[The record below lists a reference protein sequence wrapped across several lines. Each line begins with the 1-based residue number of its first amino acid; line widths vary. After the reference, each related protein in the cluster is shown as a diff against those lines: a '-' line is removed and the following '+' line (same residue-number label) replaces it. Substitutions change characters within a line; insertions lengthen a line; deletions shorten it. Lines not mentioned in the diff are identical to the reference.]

1 MRKTALVIFVI
12 LLPLIVFLGCAKK
25 VVKEEP
31 AKEVV
36 KEAAPAPKE
45 APKPT
50 PPAPVAEKPIVEAK
64 RVAVEEA
71 PALADI
77 HFDFD
82 KYNIRDDAKPILEK
96 NASWLIKNKNVKI
109 QIEGHCD
116 ERGTSEYNMGL
127 GERRSKSTKD
137 YLVKLGVDANR
148 ITTISY
154 GKERPL
160 CTEHNEACW
169 QKNRRS
175 HSVVTSK

>member
-1 MRKTALVIFVI
+1 MRKSNLVILVI

-45 APKPT
+45 APKPA
-50 PPAPVAEKPIVEAK
+50 PAPVAEKPIVEAK

-71 PALADI
+71 PALKDI

-82 KYNIRDDAKPILEK
+82 KYNIRDDAKPVLEK
-96 NASWLIKNKNVKI
+96 NAEWLIKNKNVKI

-127 GERRSKSTKD
+127 GERRAKSTKD

-160 CTEHNEACW
+160 CTEKNEACW

-175 HSVVTSK
+175 HFVVTSK